1 MWCSLNYLD
10 FSKSVMVKILAMK
23 NSYSMNVRIVYIKN
37 IKAEDNG
44 LPFHNILYFLYVIKT
59 SE

>member
-1 MWCSLNYLD
+1 
-10 FSKSVMVKILAMK
+10 MVKILAMK

-44 LPFHNILYFLYVIKT
+44 LPFHNILYFLYVIKI
-59 SE
+59 SMNKSFCDGH

>member
-1 MWCSLNYLD
+1 
-10 FSKSVMVKILAMK
+10 MVKILAMK

-44 LPFHNILYFLYVIKT
+44 LAFHNILYFLYVIKT